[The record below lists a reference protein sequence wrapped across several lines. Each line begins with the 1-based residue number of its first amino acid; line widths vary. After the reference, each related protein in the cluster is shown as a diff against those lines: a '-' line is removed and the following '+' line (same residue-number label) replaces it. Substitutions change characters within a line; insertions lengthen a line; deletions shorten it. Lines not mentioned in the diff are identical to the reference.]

1 MKKSYIIVILFTL
14 PLLGFN
20 QNVGIGGSAL
30 YNFQSETFGAGARII
45 FFPNSTLS
53 IVPQYS
59 RSLFS
64 LGPIP
69 IHEWTLGL
77 SLELKVLRLNSFNFY
92 LLAHGG
98 YNNWMNFEAS
108 SMEGAAPTNWNAEA
122 GIGISTNKCLRP
134 FLEYR
139 YNIKFQETH
148 LQLGLLYIFGCGND
162 GGSYRNTSRMKRGTV
177 CPAYN

>member
-1 MKKSYIIVILFTL
+1 MKNTYLILVFTL
-14 PLLGFN
+14 FSFVGKS
-20 QNVGIGGSAL
+20 QNIGIGGSAI
-30 YNFQSETFGAGARII
+30 YNFQSETFGAGARIN

-69 IHEWTLGL
+69 IREWTAGL
-77 SLELKVLRLNSFNFY
+77 SLELKVVKLDIFNFY
-92 LLAHGG
+92 LLGHGG
-98 YNNWMNFEAS
+98 YNSWINSGAS
-108 SMEGAAPTNWNAEA
+108 AMDGASPTNWNAEA
-122 GIGISTNKCLRP
+122 GIGVTTNKCLRP

-139 YNIKFQETH
+139 YNIKFQETN
-148 LQLGLLYIFGCGND
+148 LQIGLLYIFGCGND
-162 GGSYRNTSRMKRGTV
+162 GGSYRNPSRMKRGTV